1 MVPYCFKEFI
11 YVLLKH
17 SEGLTKF
24 FVHYLFFG
32 TSKTLLG
39 QVPYGNLLVPGH
51 VSTCANYTLLPIS
64 SQLRGGK
71 ILLSM

>member
-17 SEGLTKF
+17 SEGLAKY

-39 QVPYGNLLVPGH
+39 QVPYGNLLDPGQ

-64 SQLRGGK
+64 SQLRGK